1 MALTTADELARQ
13 LNSGTVSARELLRRY
28 LDRIEKLNPR
38 LRALITITGD
48 AATADADASDERR
61 KAGAPL
67 SAIDGIPIIVKDNIC
82 TRGIPTTCAS
92 KMLETFRP
100 PYDATVVRKLREA
113 GAVIVGK
120 ANLDEFAMGSSNEFS
135 AFGEARNPWDTD
147 RVPGGSSGG
156 SAVAVAAGFA
166 PWALG
171 SDTGGSIRQ
180 PASFC
185 GVVGLKPTY
194 GRVSRYGLVAFA
206 SSLDQ
211 IGPLTVDV
219 RDAAVLLDVI
229 AGHDPMDSTSNKT
242 SKPDFAAQLEEGSLK
257 GLKVGRPKEFFE
269 VEGLDPEI
277 AATCTR
283 TLEAL
288 AAAGAEIID
297 VRMPHA
303 EEHAVST
310 YYVIAAAE
318 ASSNLARYDGAHYG
332 YRKEGTQDI
341 VEMFS
346 RTRDTGFGEE
356 VKRRIMLGTFV
367 LSAETFDAYY
377 LRASRARTLI
387 QRDYDE
393 ALKQVDVIAA
403 PSAPSPAFE
412 IGAKTSDPV
421 QMYLADIFTLS
432 LNLAGYPGLSLPVG
446 FTAGGLPVGMQ
457 LFAGPFEELKL
468 LQSAWQLE
476 QQLGVVNSRVAEPA
490 AG

>member
-13 LNSGTVSARELLRRY
+13 LAAGELSAREIAQRY
-28 LDRIEKLNPR
+28 LDRIDALNPR
-38 LRALITITGD
+38 LKALLAVAGES
-48 AATADADASDERR
+48 ALAEADASDARR
-61 KAGAPL
+61 KAGQPL
-67 SAIDGIPIIVKDNIC
+67 SPIDGLPIVIKDNIC
-82 TRGIPTTCAS
+82 TRGVTTTCAS
-92 KMLETFRP
+92 KMLERFRP

-113 GAVIVGK
+113 GAVVLGK

-135 AFGEARNPWDTD
+135 AFGGARNPWDTD

-156 SAVAVAAGFA
+156 SAVAVAAGLV
-166 PWALG
+166 PWTLG

-180 PASFC
+180 PAGFC

-219 RDAAVLLDVI
+219 RDAAVLLDAI
-229 AGHDPMDSTSNKT
+229 SGHDPMDSTSSNE
-242 SKPDFAAQLEEGSLK
+242 SVPAFASEVEKGSLK

-269 VEGLDPEI
+269 IEGLDPEI
-277 AATCTR
+277 
-283 TLEAL
+283 L
-288 AAAGAEIID
+288 AACTAALDKLAAEGAEIVDI
-297 VRMPHA
+297 RMPVA
-303 EEHAVST
+303 EEYA
-310 YYVIAAAE
+310 IAAYYIIATAE

-332 YRKEGTQDI
+332 YRLEGTRDI

-387 QRDYDE
+387 QREYDE
-393 ALKQVDVIAA
+393 ALRTVDVIAA
-403 PSAPSPAFE
+403 PVAPTTAFRV
-412 IGAKTSDPV
+412 GDKTADPV
-421 QMYLADIFTLS
+421 QMYLADVFTLS
-432 LNLAGYPGLSLPVG
+432 LNLAGYPGLSMPVG
-446 FTAGGLPVGMQ
+446 FSGEGLPIGMQ
-457 LFAGPFEELKL
+457 LFAGPFQEQRL
-468 LQSAWQLE
+468 LQSAFQLE
-476 QQLGVVNSRVAEPA
+476 QTLGVVNSRTAELA